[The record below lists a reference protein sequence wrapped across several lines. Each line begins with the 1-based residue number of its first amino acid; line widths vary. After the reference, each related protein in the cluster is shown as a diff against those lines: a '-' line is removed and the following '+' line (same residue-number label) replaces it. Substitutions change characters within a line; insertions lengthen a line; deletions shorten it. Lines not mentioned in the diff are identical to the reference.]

1 MSKSQQNLPL
11 ELADVFEELN
21 QHISWLHANWLIFE
35 QLFATGEERVKLLNE
50 FAPIFFR
57 LCQDSF
63 SDNVILSIARLTDP
77 PKSAGKDTL
86 SLEQLVSKINPSL
99 YPDLRSALEQ
109 QFSALKTCCQPIRNV
124 RNRRLAHNDLGIAL
138 ELDPNPLPDILK
150 DEVDNILQR
159 IREFMNTIW
168 TYFNSNSELGYEVI
182 MPNDGE
188 AIIVAL
194 EKAKKYHE
202 ITRRRYENLNKN

>member
-1 MSKSQQNLPL
+1 MSNTKQSLPV
-11 ELADVFEELN
+11 ELADVFEELH

-35 QLFATGEERVKLLNE
+35 QLFAAGEERVELLNE

-86 SLEQLVSKINPSL
+86 SFEQLISKVDPAK
-99 YPDLRSALEQ
+99 YPVLLSTLSQRFIDLKAS
-109 QFSALKTCCQPIRNV
+109 CQPIRNV
-124 RNRRLAHNDLGIAL
+124 RNRRLAHNDLLVAL
-138 ELDPNPLPDILK
+138 SSDPNPLPDILK
-150 DEVDNILQR
+150 DEVDDILR
-159 IREFMNTIW
+159 GIRELMNAVW
-168 TYFNSNSELGYEVI
+168 AYFNPDSELGYDVI

-188 AIIVAL
+188 AIIAAL
-194 EKAKKYHE
+194 EKAKKYRE
-202 ITRRRYENLNKN
+202 IGRRRHESI